1 MIEGNDVMSGEGIYE
16 MPAQRGGTTGKL
28 KKKRNQ
34 WELQQKQRMSEM
46 FLDENI
52 SYADCI
58 RAAID
63 SDKQNHRMSRINHRL
78 RCFKSDG
85 IYQLNKAITS
95 VFGAVSS
102 KEETGMSADGTINMV
117 DIQLADGTRCKAPYG
132 DISLEALGE
141 GSQITINYDDSTH
154 ELVVTGKCQQ
164 MYMST
169 IDDIIDETKKL
180 LSNNSIYK
188 AQALEI
194 TNVNDPK
201 IINLDAMD
209 NQLMVLSKDVE
220 YALCPIIARL
230 KDPKKCID
238 RGIPLKYGA
247 LLEGGYGTGKT
258 LLAFKLARIAVQN
271 NWIFIY
277 LKDPTLL
284 AEVLRMAKIIDRSGN
299 GALVFL
305 EDIDQVTRGSRDAA
319 MQDILNT
326 LDGGDTKDMNVISL
340 FTTNHIEVIEPT
352 FLRGKRIGT
361 IISMGFLDEDTAKR
375 FLEESFKIG
384 NYEIVE
390 DITEVCKLIA
400 KSNIAPAFMAEIV
413 EAIKARLVFDDR
425 KEVTEQDIHYAIKS
439 YLHQVELSKTK
450 PIEDTPEKQIAD
462 NLKKIL
468 KIDET
473 DARLQHIEEYIE
485 N

>member
-1 MIEGNDVMSGEGIYE
+1 MIESNDAMGEGIYE

-34 WELQQKQRMSEM
+34 WEMQQKQRMSEM
-46 FLDENI
+46 FLDEKI

-78 RCFKSDG
+78 HCFKSDG
-85 IYQLNKAITS
+85 IYQLNQAISS

-141 GSQITINYDDSTH
+141 GSQITINYDDETH
-154 ELVVTGKCQQ
+154 ELIVTGKCQQ
-164 MYMST
+164 MYMS
-169 IDDIIDETKKL
+169 IMDDIIDETKKL
-180 LSNNSIYK
+180 LSDKSIYK

-194 TNVNDPK
+194 TDINNPK
-201 IINLDAMD
+201 IIDLSSID
-209 NQLMVLSKDVE
+209 NQLMVLSKDVD
-220 YALCPIIARL
+220 YALRPIVARL
-230 KDPKKCID
+230 TEPKKCVE

-247 LLEGGYGTGKT
+247 LLEGGYGTGKS
-258 LLAFKLARIAVQN
+258 LLAFKLARLATKN

-277 LKDPTLL
+277 LKDPSLL
-284 AEVLRMAKIIDRSGN
+284 AETLRLSKVIDRSGN
-299 GALVFL
+299 GVVVFV

-361 IISMGFLDEDTAKR
+361 IISMGFLDQETTQK

-390 DITEVCKLIA
+390 DITEVCKLVEE
-400 KSNIAPAFMAEIV
+400 SNIAPAFMAEIV

-462 NLKKIL
+462 NLKKVL
-468 KIDET
+468 KVDEFDT
-473 DARLQHIEEYIE
+473 RLTKIEEYID